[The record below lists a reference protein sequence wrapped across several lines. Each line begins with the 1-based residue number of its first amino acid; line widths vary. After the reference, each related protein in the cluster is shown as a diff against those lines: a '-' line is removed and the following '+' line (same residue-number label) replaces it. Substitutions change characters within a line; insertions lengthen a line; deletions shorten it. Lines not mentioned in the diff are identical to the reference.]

1 MARGAQAVVD
11 ELASQGQVLD
21 DWLVCY
27 QSRVG
32 RLEWISPFTEDEI
45 KRAAHDGKSLV
56 VLPLAFVSEH
66 SETLV
71 ELDIEYAE
79 LARDEGIETY
89 VRVPAVGVHAD
100 FIAGLANVVQGASAS
115 DAEFCPQG
123 DEERLCAAFDRAC
136 PARMIR

>member
-1 MARGAQAVVD
+1 
-11 ELASQGQVLD
+11 
-21 DWLVCY
+21 
-27 QSRVG
+27 
-32 RLEWISPFTEDEI
+32 
-45 KRAAHDGKSLV
+45 
-56 VLPLAFVSEH
+56 VLPIAFVSEH

-123 DEERLCAAFDRAC
+123 DEERLCAASDRAC